1 MTDVEPTN
9 WFLQFTAQW
18 KPAIDFFG
26 ALLTPVIAITVA
38 YVACQQY
45 KTNKQRFQFETYEKR
60 FEIYKAVL
68 KFLSEGYPQGE
79 ITEKLVDS
87 LFEPWIRSQ
96 HLFEGDEIADYIEEL
111 RGKGLEVLRIERT
124 TKGRLSE
131 EDREKLHTQLLELL
145 GYFSTQ
151 PQLARER
158 FRRHLRLS

>member
-38 YVACQQY
+38 YIVYQQY

-68 KFLSEGYPQGE
+68 KFFSEGYPQGE
-79 ITEKLVDS
+79 ITPELLDS
-87 LFEPWIRSQ
+87 LFEPGIRSQ
-96 HLFEGDEIADYIEEL
+96 HLFEDDEIADYIEEL
-111 RGKGLEVLRIERT
+111 RRKGLEVFRIERT
-124 TKGRLSE
+124 MKGRLSE
-131 EDREKLHTQLLELL
+131 EDRDKLQSQLLELL
-145 GYFSTQ
+145 GYFSEQ
-151 PQLARER
+151 PGIARER
-158 FRRHLRLS
+158 FKRHLRLS